1 MYIRQQLQY
10 LPRNSSALWLLGRV
24 LRKIPG
30 SVFTKNAG
38 GGLIRTLAIKARANL
53 QKMVES
59 QGEFRQKGFARCR
72 NDSLAD
78 RKYDCA
84 TLSPHGPGA
93 IVGDT
98 LGHGEGAIL
107 K

>member
-1 MYIRQQLQY
+1 MRYLKDLLELGLKFVVYHDLCRTYLVAMYIRHQLQY

-72 NDSLAD
+72 
-78 RKYDCA
+78 
-84 TLSPHGPGA
+84 
-93 IVGDT
+93 
-98 LGHGEGAIL
+98 
-107 K
+107 